1 MSFKQITECAN
12 HDSKTQNTAQFLL
25 FVKIKSKLPRIKFKT
40 LFFIDTPA
48 VGDYLGNAF
57 FDVLVKHSTN
67 SIENTSKIITT
78 VVR

>member
-1 MSFKQITECAN
+1 MCQPRQQN
-12 HDSKTQNTAQFLL
+12 SKHCSIFAVCENQVET
-25 FVKIKSKLPRIKFKT
+25 PRIKFKT